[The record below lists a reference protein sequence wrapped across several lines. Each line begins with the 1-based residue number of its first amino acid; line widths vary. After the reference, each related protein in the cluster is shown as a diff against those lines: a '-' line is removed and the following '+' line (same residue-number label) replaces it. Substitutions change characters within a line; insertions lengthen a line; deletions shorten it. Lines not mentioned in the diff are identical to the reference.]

1 MASIAKANIELARPK
16 DLPFLW
22 EMLTYAASLVPGG
35 AASVPAAQ
43 NDAYLSTYL
52 TGWGRADDLGVVAHG
67 TAAGAGRLGA
77 AWVRS
82 GLILAEPRVPEL
94 ATAIVPGWRGLGLG
108 AALMRDL
115 FGRAT
120 GRFDAIILSVRDQN
134 PALRFYERLGFRRE
148 GQLTNRVGASRSSCE
163 AARSWRLSRRVSAAR
178 HFGTLRHV
186 DDNAGNRDGTGLPDG
201 GPLGYGFSGS
211 SGGEIVGKV
220 SSRWRGYLRL
230 TLSDDS
236 GYAIGMHTETAQK
249 TARTR
254 LRWKSRGVP

>member
-1 MASIAKANIELARPK
+1 VAARSATYSPARMASIAKANIELARPK

-43 NDAYLSTYL
+43 NDAYLSTFV

-67 TAAGAGRLGA
+67 TAAGARRLGA

-94 ATAIVPGWRGLGLG
+94 AIAIVPGWRGLGLG

-115 FGRAT
+115 FERST
-120 GRFDAIILSVRDQN
+120 GRFDAITLSVRDQN

-148 GQLTNRVGASRSSCE
+148 RQLTNRVGGVSFV
-163 AARSWRLSRRVSAAR
+163 LRRPLDRGDSAA
-178 HFGTLRHV
+178 
-186 DDNAGNRDGTGLPDG
+186 
-201 GPLGYGFSGS
+201 
-211 SGGEIVGKV
+211 E
-220 SSRWRGYLRL
+220 
-230 TLSDDS
+230 
-236 GYAIGMHTETAQK
+236 
-249 TARTR
+249 
-254 LRWKSRGVP
+254 